1 MERVASRTPGCLAAT
16 FPWLWPDPA
25 DPCFVFHAQE
35 KGLTMKAGQ
44 TPCQKYWHKLLDMVE
59 SGKLNP
65 QVVISH
71 EGPLDAAPHLYK
83 LFNDK
88 QEDCVKVH
96 PRARSCPSVM
106 GP

>member
-1 MERVASRTPGCLAAT
+1 
-16 FPWLWPDPA
+16 
-25 DPCFVFHAQE
+25 
-35 KGLTMKAGQ
+35 MKAGQ

-59 SGKLNP
+59 GGKLNP

-96 PRARSCPSVM
+96 AQDRSRSMASLCII
-106 GP
+106 

>member
-1 MERVASRTPGCLAAT
+1 
-16 FPWLWPDPA
+16 
-25 DPCFVFHAQE
+25 
-35 KGLTMKAGQ
+35 MKAGQ

-88 QEDCVKVH
+88 QEDCVKVIPEPAAGH
-96 PRARSCPSVM
+96 CGCSRSHKHALFGYVYCVSV
-106 GP
+106 